1 MNIFVTGGAG
11 FIGSFLTEH
20 LLQNGHNVTVYDS
33 LVNSSEDNAKR
44 LQKLNAKFIGG
55 DISDLD
61 NLSKS
66 ISGHDVCIHLAA
78 QIDVLESIK
87 NPLNNNTINI
97 SGTRN
102 VLNSCVKNIVS
113 VIAASTA
120 ALYEESKE
128 PLSESS
134 SIKPKSPYGES
145 KLAMEQILYDYSKI
159 HHINSLSLRI
169 FNVFGKG
176 QNIKYAG
183 VITKF
188 LENIRNDKNLTI
200 FGDGNATRDFVSVND
215 VVDAIVLAIKRIE
228 GKRGEII
235 NVGSGN
241 SIKISE
247 LAKMMISISGK
258 DSSRIEYKP
267 ENNDE
272 IINSKSNISLAR
284 KMLEFSPK
292 ISLREG
298 LEELINS

>member
-1 MNIFVTGGAG
+1 M
-11 FIGSFLTEH
+11 
-20 LLQNGHNVTVYDS
+20 
-33 LVNSSEDNAKR
+33 
-44 LQKLNAKFIGG
+44 
-55 DISDLD
+55 
-61 NLSKS
+61 
-66 ISGHDVCIHLAA
+66 
-78 QIDVLESIK
+78 K
-87 NPLNNNTINI
+87 NN
-97 SGTRN
+97 
-102 VLNSCVKNIVS
+102 VS

-134 SIKPKSPYGES
+134 SNKPKSPYGES

-228 GKRGEII
+228 G
-235 NVGSGN
+235 
-241 SIKISE
+241 
-247 LAKMMISISGK
+247 
-258 DSSRIEYKP
+258 
-267 ENNDE
+267 
-272 IINSKSNISLAR
+272 
-284 KMLEFSPK
+284 
-292 ISLREG
+292 
-298 LEELINS
+298 

>member
-44 LQKLNAKFIGG
+44 LQKLNANFICG

-78 QIDVLESIK
+78 QIDVLESVK

-102 VLNSCVKNIVS
+102 VLNSCVKNNVS

>member
-1 MNIFVTGGAG
+1 MIVVTGGAG

-44 LQKLNAKFIGG
+44 LQKLNANFICG

-102 VLNSCVKNIVS
+102 VLNSCVKNNVS

>member
-44 LQKLNAKFIGG
+44 LQKLNANFICG

-102 VLNSCVKNIVS
+102 VLNSCVKNNVS

-128 PLSESS
+128 PLSETS

-188 LENIRNDKNLTI
+188 LENIRNNKNITI

>member
-44 LQKLNAKFIGG
+44 LQKLNANFICG

-102 VLNSCVKNIVS
+102 VLNSCVKNNVS

-215 VVDAIVLAIKRIE
+215 VVDAIVLAIKRIV

>member
-11 FIGSFLTEH
+11 FIGSVLTEH
-20 LLQNGHNVTVYDS
+20 LLENNHNVTIYDS
-33 LVNSSEDNAKR
+33 LTNSSEINAKK
-44 LQKLNAKFIGG
+44 LQKLNANFICG
-55 DISDLD
+55 DIVDLE

-66 ISGHDVCIHLAA
+66 IADHDVCIHLAA

-102 VLNSCVKNIVS
+102 VLDSCVKNNVS

-128 PLSESS
+128 PLSETS

-145 KLAMEQILYDYSKI
+145 KLAMEQILYDYSKT

-247 LAKMMISISGK
+247 LAKTMISISGK
-258 DSSRIEYKP
+258 DSIRIEYAL
-267 ENNDE
+267 ENSGE
-272 IINSKSNISLAR
+272 IINSQADISLAR
-284 KMLEFSPK
+284 KVLKFSPK
-292 ISLREG
+292 VSLRDG
-298 LEELINS
+298 LEELIKS

>member
-44 LQKLNAKFIGG
+44 LQKLNANFICG

-102 VLNSCVKNIVS
+102 VLNSCVKNNVS

-188 LENIRNDKNLTI
+188 LENIRNDKNLYSET
-200 FGDGNATRDFVSVND
+200 VMP
-215 VVDAIVLAIKRIE
+215 L
-228 GKRGEII
+228 EI
-235 NVGSGN
+235 
-241 SIKISE
+241 
-247 LAKMMISISGK
+247 LY
-258 DSSRIEYKP
+258 R
-267 ENNDE
+267 
-272 IINSKSNISLAR
+272 
-284 KMLEFSPK
+284 
-292 ISLREG
+292 
-298 LEELINS
+298 

>member
-20 LLQNGHNVTVYDS
+20 LLQNGHNVTIYDS

-44 LQKLNAKFIGG
+44 LQKLNANFICG
-55 DISDLD
+55 DISNLE

-66 ISGHDVCIHLAA
+66 ISHHDVCIHLAA

-87 NPLNNNTINI
+87 NPLYNNTINI

-102 VLNSCVKNIVS
+102 VLNSCVKNNVS

>member
-44 LQKLNAKFIGG
+44 LQKLNANFICG

-102 VLNSCVKNIVS
+102 VLNSCVKNNVS

-272 IINSKSNISLAR
+272 IINSKSNISLAS

>member
-44 LQKLNAKFIGG
+44 LQKLNANFICG

-102 VLNSCVKNIVS
+102 VLNSCVKNNVS

-215 VVDAIVLAIKRIE
+215 VVDAIILAIKRIE

>member
-20 LLQNGHNVTVYDS
+20 LLQNGHNVTIYDS

-44 LQKLNAKFIGG
+44 LQKLNANFICG
-55 DISDLD
+55 DISNLE

-66 ISGHDVCIHLAA
+66 ISHHDVCIHLAA

-102 VLNSCVKNIVS
+102 VLNSCVKNNVS

-128 PLSESS
+128 PLSETS

-247 LAKMMISISGK
+247 LAKMMISISGE
-258 DSSRIEYKP
+258 DSIRIEYKP

-272 IINSKSNISLAR
+272 IINSQSNISLAR
-284 KMLEFSPK
+284 KILEFSPK
-292 ISLREG
+292 VSFREG
-298 LEELINS
+298 LEELMNS

>member
-44 LQKLNAKFIGG
+44 LQKLNANFICG

-102 VLNSCVKNIVS
+102 VLNSCVKNNVS

-200 FGDGNATRDFVSVND
+200 FGAGNATRDFVSVND

>member
-44 LQKLNAKFIGG
+44 LQKLNANFICG

-102 VLNSCVKNIVS
+102 VLNSCVKNNVS

-145 KLAMEQILYDYSKI
+145 KQAMEQILYDYSKI

>member
-44 LQKLNAKFIGG
+44 LQKLNANFICG

-102 VLNSCVKNIVS
+102 VLNSCVKNNVS

-292 ISLREG
+292 VSLREG

>member
-1 MNIFVTGGAG
+1 M
-11 FIGSFLTEH
+11 
-20 LLQNGHNVTVYDS
+20 Y
-33 LVNSSEDNAKR
+33 KR
-44 LQKLNAKFIGG
+44 Q
-55 DISDLD
+55 
-61 NLSKS
+61 
-66 ISGHDVCIHLAA
+66 A

-102 VLNSCVKNIVS
+102 VLNSCVKNNVS

-145 KLAMEQILYDYSKI
+145 KLAMAQILYDYSKI
-159 HHINSLSLRI
+159 HHISSLSLRI

>member
-33 LVNSSEDNAKR
+33 LVNSSEDNAER
-44 LQKLNAKFIGG
+44 LQKLNANFICG

-102 VLNSCVKNIVS
+102 VLNSCVKNNVS

>member
-44 LQKLNAKFIGG
+44 LQKLNANFICG

-102 VLNSCVKNIVS
+102 VLNSCVKNNVS

-272 IINSKSNISLAR
+272 IINRKSNISLAR

>member
-44 LQKLNAKFIGG
+44 LQKLNANFICG

-102 VLNSCVKNIVS
+102 VLNSCVKNNVS

>member
-20 LLQNGHNVTVYDS
+20 LLQNGHNVTIYDS

-44 LQKLNAKFIGG
+44 LQKLNANFICG
-55 DISDLD
+55 DISNLE

-66 ISGHDVCIHLAA
+66 ISHHDVCIHLAA

-87 NPLNNNTINI
+87 NPLYNNTINI

-102 VLNSCVKNIVS
+102 VLNSCVKNNVS

-128 PLSESS
+128 PLSETS

-188 LENIRNDKNLTI
+188 LENIRNNKNITI

-247 LAKMMISISGK
+247 LAKMMISISGE
-258 DSSRIEYKP
+258 DSIRIEYKP

-272 IINSKSNISLAR
+272 IINSQSNISLAR
-284 KMLEFSPK
+284 KILEFSPK
-292 ISLREG
+292 VSFREG
-298 LEELINS
+298 LEELMNS

>member
-20 LLQNGHNVTVYDS
+20 LLQNGHNVTIYDS

-44 LQKLNAKFIGG
+44 LQKLNANFICG

-102 VLNSCVKNIVS
+102 VLNSCVKNNVS

-258 DSSRIEYKP
+258 DSIRIEYAL
-267 ENNDE
+267 ENSGE
-272 IINSKSNISLAR
+272 IINSQADISLAR
-284 KMLEFSPK
+284 KVLKFSPK
-292 ISLREG
+292 VSLRDG
-298 LEELINS
+298 LEELIKS

>member
-44 LQKLNAKFIGG
+44 LQKLNANFICG

-102 VLNSCVKNIVS
+102 VLDSCVKNNVS

-128 PLSESS
+128 PLSETS

>member
-44 LQKLNAKFIGG
+44 LQKLNANFICG

-102 VLNSCVKNIVS
+102 VLNSCVKNNVS

-267 ENNDE
+267 ENNNE

>member
-11 FIGSFLTEH
+11 FIGSVLTQH
-20 LLQNGHNVTVYDS
+20 LLENNHNVTIYDS
-33 LVNSSEDNAKR
+33 LINSSEINAKK
-44 LQKLNAKFIGG
+44 LQKLNANFICG
-55 DISDLD
+55 DIVDLE

-66 ISGHDVCIHLAA
+66 IADHDVCIHLAA

-102 VLNSCVKNIVS
+102 VLDSCVKNNVS

-128 PLSESS
+128 PLSETS

-215 VVDAIVLAIKRIE
+215 IVDAIVLAIKRIE

-247 LAKMMISISGK
+247 LAKTMISISGK
-258 DSSRIEYKP
+258 DSIRIEYAL
-267 ENNDE
+267 ENSGE
-272 IINSKSNISLAR
+272 IINSQADISLAR
-284 KMLEFSPK
+284 KVLKFSPK
-292 ISLREG
+292 VSLRDG
-298 LEELINS
+298 LEELIKS

>member
-11 FIGSFLTEH
+11 FIGSVLTQH
-20 LLQNGHNVTVYDS
+20 LLENNHNVTIYDS
-33 LVNSSEDNAKR
+33 LTNSSEINAKK
-44 LQKLNAKFIGG
+44 LQKLNANFICG
-55 DISDLD
+55 DIVDLE

-66 ISGHDVCIHLAA
+66 IADHDVCIHLAA

-102 VLNSCVKNIVS
+102 VLNSCVKNNVS

-215 VVDAIVLAIKRIE
+215 IVDAIVLAIKRIE

-247 LAKMMISISGK
+247 LAKTMISISGK
-258 DSSRIEYKP
+258 DSIRIEYAL
-267 ENNDE
+267 ENSSE
-272 IINSKSNISLAR
+272 IINSQADISLAR
-284 KMLEFSPK
+284 KVLKFSPK
-292 ISLREG
+292 VSLRDG
-298 LEELINS
+298 LEELIKS

>member
-44 LQKLNAKFIGG
+44 LQKLNANFICG

-102 VLNSCVKNIVS
+102 VLNSCVKNNVS

-247 LAKMMISISGK
+247 LEKMMISISGK

>member
-44 LQKLNAKFIGG
+44 LQKLNANFICG

-102 VLNSCVKNIVS
+102 VLNSCVKNNVS

-159 HHINSLSLRI
+159 YHINSLSLRI

-247 LAKMMISISGK
+247 LAKMMISISVK

-272 IINSKSNISLAR
+272 IINSKSDVAISPHLY
-284 KMLEFSPK
+284 
-292 ISLREG
+292 
-298 LEELINS
+298 LIPLFLSHS

>member
-44 LQKLNAKFIGG
+44 LQKLNANFICG

-102 VLNSCVKNIVS
+102 VLNSCVKNNVS

-120 ALYEESKE
+120 AMYEESKE

>member
-33 LVNSSEDNAKR
+33 EDNAKR
-44 LQKLNAKFIGG
+44 LQKLNANFICG

-102 VLNSCVKNIVS
+102 VLNSCVKNNVS

>member
-44 LQKLNAKFIGG
+44 LQKLNANFICG

-102 VLNSCVKNIVS
+102 VLNSCVKNNVS

-145 KLAMEQILYDYSKI
+145 KLAMAQILYDYSKI
-159 HHINSLSLRI
+159 HHISSLSLRI

>member
-44 LQKLNAKFIGG
+44 LQKLNANFICG

-102 VLNSCVKNIVS
+102 VLNSCVKNNVS

-215 VVDAIVLAIKRIE
+215 IVDAIVLAIKRIE

-247 LAKMMISISGK
+247 LAKTMISISGK
-258 DSSRIEYKP
+258 DSIRIEYAL
-267 ENNDE
+267 ENSSE
-272 IINSKSNISLAR
+272 IINSQADISLAR
-284 KMLEFSPK
+284 KVLKFSPK
-292 ISLREG
+292 VSLRDG
-298 LEELINS
+298 LEELIKS

>member
-44 LQKLNAKFIGG
+44 LQKLNANFICG

-102 VLNSCVKNIVS
+102 VLNSCVKNNVS

-120 ALYEESKE
+120 ALYEQSKE

>member
-44 LQKLNAKFIGG
+44 LQKLNANFICG

-102 VLNSCVKNIVS
+102 VLNSCVKNNVS

-188 LENIRNDKNLTI
+188 LENIRNNKNITI

-247 LAKMMISISGK
+247 LAKMMISISGE
-258 DSSRIEYKP
+258 DSIRIEYKP

-272 IINSKSNISLAR
+272 IINSQSNISLAR
-284 KMLEFSPK
+284 KILEFSPK
-292 ISLREG
+292 VSFREG
-298 LEELINS
+298 LEELMNS